1 MPADEVTPQPEAE
14 PEAGA
19 EPATEAASAPELA
32 PQIASPPDMF
42 PRPPGPVLWRGRDL
56 GFFIAFAAATLVVS
70 NFMALAGYAL
80 LRPLMGWHMRPQ
92 DAASNPIFL
101 VVTQSLYYGFLLAYI
116 YALVVVHYDL
126 GFWKGLGWRSPTP
139 RQVLR
144 FMMAGVALGYVIA
157 HAPNLLPERQKFPLE
172 ELFNSP
178 QGAYAVAIF
187 AIVAA
192 PLVEEIIF
200 RGVLFA
206 FFERLVGLRFAVTT
220 TALLF
225 AALHV
230 PEYWGAWNHVLLILV
245 VAFALSLARGL
256 TGSLA
261 SSVLLHF
268 SYNLSLMIVLFLS
281 SQHFRSVHALL

>member
-1 MPADEVTPQPEAE
+1 M
-14 PEAGA
+14 
-19 EPATEAASAPELA
+19 EPAREAAPEFA
-32 PQIASPPDMF
+32 PQSASPPAI
-42 PRPPGPVLWRGRDL
+42 PSPPGPLPWRGRDL
-56 GFFIAFAAATLVVS
+56 GFFIAFAAATLVLA
-70 NFMALAGYAL
+70 NFLALAAYAL
-80 LRPLMGWHMRPQ
+80 LRPLMGWHMSAQ

-101 VVTQSLYYGFLLAYI
+101 VVTQSLYYGLLMAYI
-116 YALVVVHYDL
+116 YVLVAVHYDL
-126 GFWKGLGWRSPTP
+126 HFWKGLGWRSPTP
-139 RQVLR
+139 RSALR
-144 FMMAGVALGYVIA
+144 FMMAGVVLGFIIA
-157 HAPNLLPERQKFPLE
+157 RAPNLLPERQNFPLE

-206 FFERLVGLRFAVTT
+206 FFERLVGLRFAITA

-225 AALHV
+225 AGLHV
-230 PEYWGAWNHVLLILV
+230 PEYWGAWNHVFLILV

-261 SSVLLHF
+261 SSILLHF
-268 SYNLSLMIVLFLS
+268 SYNFSLMIALFLS
-281 SQHFRSVHALL
+281 SQHFRSIHGLLLR